1 MTTVPSPCVNWCDMN
16 PENGFCRGC
25 YRTLAEIADWSE
37 LSDPEKLKV
46 CAQLAARK
54 PDQTQ

>member
-1 MTTVPSPCVNWCDMN
+1 MN

-37 LSDPEKLKV
+37 LSDLEKLQV

-54 PDQTQ
+54 PEQTQ